1 MIHAR
6 GVVKLYGDRA
16 VVNRADFVVLPGQIT
31 GIVGPSG
38 SGKSTFLRLLA
49 GLELPEEGEILIQG
63 KKLTSDQLFAHR
75 RYTTLVMQP
84 PVLFRGTV
92 ADNLAYPLRVRRVSR
107 KERQEAIEEAL
118 AAVGL
123 SAFTHARAHTLSAG
137 EAARV
142 ALMRALLARP
152 RILLL
157 DEPTGNLDPA
167 NVERIEDLIRQRLL
181 QDSMTVVFITHNLA
195 QARRLSQSV
204 AVMLGGRIV
213 EQGSPDKIFFSPSAT
228 EVAAYLRTEGLGIG
242 ESKTTSPFLPFP
254 VSPFLLVRR

>member
-6 GVVKLYGDRA
+6 GVVKAYSGRK
-16 VVNRADFVVLPGQIT
+16 VVDRADFVAPPGQIT

-38 SGKSTFLRLLA
+38 AGKSTFLRLLA
-49 GLELPEEGEILIQG
+49 GLELPEEGEILVQG
-63 KKLTSDQLFAHR
+63 ERLTSDQLPAHR
-75 RYTTLVMQP
+75 KYTTLVMQP
-84 PVLFRGTV
+84 PLLFSGTV
-92 ADNLAYPLRVRRVSR
+92 ADNLAYPLRMRGVSR
-107 KERQEAIEEAL
+107 KERQRAIEEAL

-123 SAFTHARAHTLSAG
+123 SAFARARAHTLSAG

-167 NVERIEDLIRQRLL
+167 NVERVEDLICQRFL
-181 QDSMTVVFITHNLA
+181 QDGVTVVLVTHNLA

-204 AVMLGGRIV
+204 AVMLEGRMV
-213 EQGSPDKIFFSPSAT
+213 EEGSPDKIFFSPSTT
-228 EVAAYLRTEGLGIG
+228 EVAAYLHTE
-242 ESKTTSPFLPFP
+242 LP
-254 VSPFLLVRR
+254 LLNPTRLSVAIS